1 MELVLPTMEMLPEYR
16 DALEHGFAP
25 HNINVERVRL
35 QQLRMLDSDPEGLIA
50 LMDDREGKGPPIEQ
64 PDGSFKPRLP
74 GITRWM
80 WEDGTFLG
88 SINLRWQNGT
98 SQLPEGVPGHIGY
111 TVAEWHRRKGYAT
124 RALILICKEARAIGL
139 DYVELTTDEDNIASQ
154 RTIEKVG
161 GRRIGTFAAGD
172 LHHPC
177 ANTLLWRID
186 L

>member
-1 MELVLPTMEMLPEYR
+1 MELVRPTLAMLPEYR
-16 DALEHGFAP
+16 DALERGFSP
-25 HNINVERVRL
+25 HNVNTERVRL
-35 QQLRMLDSDPEGLIA
+35 QQLAQLDSDPEGLIA

-64 PDGSFKPRLP
+64 EDGSFRPRLP

-88 SINLRWQNGT
+88 AINLRWQKGT
-98 SQLPEGVPGHIGY
+98 SALPEGVPGHIGY
-111 TVAEWHRRKGYAT
+111 TVARWHRGHGYAT
-124 RALILICKEARAIGL
+124 RALILICKEARDIGL
-139 DYVELTTDEDNIASQ
+139 EYVELTTEEGNTASR

-161 GRRIGTFAAGD
+161 GRIVGTFADGD
-172 LHHPC
+172 RHHPC